1 MKISQISCSLLEY
14 PLEIPLK
21 PSWAPGRTFTT
32 NSCTLIKIFTDEGIT
47 GIAAG
52 PQVGLA
58 GLYTISDLVAPY
70 ILGKDPFEVERIS
83 PIIRNAARDG
93 SYPWSVEMAL
103 WDIIGKAC
111 QQPVYRLWG
120 GYQQYLPAYAS
131 LAEIPPPGEL
141 IERLYILRDSGFKA
155 AKLRLRRPT
164 IQEDIASVELVRNEF
179 GDTLHIMVDANQGNV
194 MPSPAAIQVLDI

>member
-32 NSCTLIKIFTDEGIT
+32 TSCTLIKIFTDEGIT

-111 QQPVYRLWG
+111 SSLFTVCGEVTSSICLPMPV
-120 GYQQYLPAYAS
+120 S
-131 LAEIPPPGEL
+131 LKFP
-141 IERLYILRDSGFKA
+141 RQVNWS
-155 AKLRLRRPT
+155 
-164 IQEDIASVELVRNEF
+164 
-179 GDTLHIMVDANQGNV
+179 NV
-194 MPSPAAIQVLDI
+194 CIS